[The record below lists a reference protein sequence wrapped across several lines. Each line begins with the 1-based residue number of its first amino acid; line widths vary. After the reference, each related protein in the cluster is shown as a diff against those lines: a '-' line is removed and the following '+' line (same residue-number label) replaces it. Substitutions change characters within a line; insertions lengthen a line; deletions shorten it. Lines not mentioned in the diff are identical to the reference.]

1 MDPAPFLEFE
11 RAQELMDSDDTLS
24 YEDALTIAK
33 QQVGQVNA

>member
-11 RAQELMDSDDTLS
+11 RAQEIMDDRPELS

-33 QQVGQVNA
+33 QQVTA